1 MFGLRFI
8 SLAAIMLLS
17 VNYNAIAQQAS
28 PQDLDA
34 LSQAEKTA
42 REEAQALEK
51 QQKAVEGEISN
62 LQRSLKTLARET
74 RVFEQNAQV
83 LTEEKSRIDSNIQA
97 IELDIEK
104 DKIELSKLLAALQR
118 LEATPPP
125 SFVLRPD
132 DAIASAQAGQ
142 LMATLSKQ
150 LNERTKTL
158 TLQLEDLAQKRA
170 EAEKTQRQIE
180 ANSKQL
186 DKKRQSTLAL
196 VKNKSKLQAS
206 IDAQRT
212 EKQATA
218 EKLASEAATLR
229 ELLEKLEKAA
239 LNVKPRLKPKR
250 GTALPDI
257 APTLPD
263 GIGPFTQAKGRLSL
277 PVTGR
282 LKKRFGSG
290 EKGLTFSAASSGQ
303 VLAPYAGRVE
313 FAGPFKNYDQVIILS
328 VGEGYFILLTGLGSV
343 YTQTGDVIRQ
353 GDPVGAMPFDSSGQ
367 GDLYLELRKD
377 GSTLD
382 PSPWLAL

>member
-1 MFGLRFI
+1 MSFG
-8 SLAAIMLLS
+8 AA
-17 VNYNAIAQQAS
+17 AQQAS
-28 PQDLDA
+28 PEDLEA
-34 LSQAEKTA
+34 LSQAEKAA
-42 REEAQALEK
+42 REDAKALEK
-51 QQKAVEGEISN
+51 QQKAIQGEISN
-62 LQRSLKTLARET
+62 LQKSLKTLARET

-83 LTEEKSRIDSNIQA
+83 LVEEKSRIESQIRT
-97 IELDIEK
+97 IENDIEK
-104 DKIELSKLLAALQR
+104 DKVELSKLLAALQR

-150 LNERTKTL
+150 LNERTKAL
-158 TLQLEDLAQKRA
+158 GLQLEDLAQKRS

-186 DKKRQSTLAL
+186 DKKRQSTLSL
-196 VKNKSKLQAS
+196 VKDKSKLQAS
-206 IDAQRT
+206 IDAQRA

-218 EKLASEAATLR
+218 EKLASEAASLR
-229 ELLEKLEKAA
+229 ELLEKLEAAA

-257 APTLPD
+257 TPALPE

-282 LKKRFGSG
+282 LKKRFGSD

-328 VGEGYFILLTGLGSV
+328 VGEGYFILLTGLGTV
-343 YTQTGDVIRQ
+343 YTQTGDILRQ

-367 GDLYLELRKD
+367 GDLYLELRKN